1 MKRHFN
7 TEEEIEEALGS
18 LKEAVCPH
26 CGARALYRHN
36 YIWRYGDKQYGL
48 KGKRVYCDPCHSRGR
63 GCGRTVA
70 LWLSDTLQG
79 RCLRA
84 AELMRFIIELLDGLA
99 VCKAW
104 SNAETG
110 MSLRPGYRTFKK
122 LKDSLSIIR
131 TDLFGLSPPPLEIK
145 EKTPLS
151 ETLKILKEAFG
162 INAVS
167 AYQKTLQSAF
177 L

>member
-1 MKRHFN
+1 MKRYFD

-18 LKEAVCPH
+18 LTEAVCPH

-36 YIWRYGDKQYGL
+36 YIWRYGGKQYGL
-48 KGKRVYCDPCHSRGR
+48 KGKRVFCDPDNTRGI
-63 GCGRTVA
+63 GCGRTVT

-84 AELMRFIIELLDGLA
+84 AELMRFIIGLLDGLA

-110 MSLRPGYRTFKK
+110 MTLRTGYRTYKR
-122 LKDSLSIIR
+122 LENSQSVIR
-131 TDLFGLSPPPLEIK
+131 TDLFGLSPPPLEGE

-151 ETLKILKEAFG
+151 VTLKILKEAFST
-162 INAVS
+162 NFVS
-167 AYQKTLQSAF
+167 AYQKTLQKVF
-177 L
+177 P